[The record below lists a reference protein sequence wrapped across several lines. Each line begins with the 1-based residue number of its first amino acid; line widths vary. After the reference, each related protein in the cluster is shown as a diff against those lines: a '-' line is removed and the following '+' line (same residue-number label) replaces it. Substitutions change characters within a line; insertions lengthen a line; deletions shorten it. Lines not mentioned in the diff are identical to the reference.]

1 MGMRFASRSGE
12 VTPEEGLEMAYKLFE
27 DGRPQEAAMMFL
39 VYADQEN
46 ELGVV
51 GESEYNALAAH
62 LKEVL
67 ANVAVYRLIIDRQ
80 VQPVLT
86 DELQPAYKPS
96 PWFDEDYSPS

>member
-1 MGMRFASRSGE
+1 MRFASRDGSIS
-12 VTPEEGLEMAYKLFE
+12 PEEGLLKAYELFA

-46 ELGVV
+46 DIGIV
-51 GESEYNALAAH
+51 GQSEYDVLAAH

-67 ANVAVYRLIIDRQ
+67 AHAALYNMIITHQ

-96 PWFDEDYSPS
+96 PWYEEG